1 MYKNRFAKLL
11 VVSPVFLT
19 LFAAPAQTE
28 TQNKPLAPAPIS
40 QLSTQTARTQPAA
53 RPEDDL
59 AGLTFTDDQ
68 KAKIEHIRQLTRSHM
83 DIVAKDP
90 KSNSDQKQAM
100 LEGMVRI
107 EQTQIFQ
114 VLTPVQQSEVRKK
127 AAARRAAAEEGK
139 KKQPGQPMPR

>member
-1 MYKNRFAKLL
+1 
-11 VVSPVFLT
+11 
-19 LFAAPAQTE
+19 
-28 TQNKPLAPAPIS
+28 
-40 QLSTQTARTQPAA
+40 
-53 RPEDDL
+53 
-59 AGLTFTDDQ
+59 
-68 KAKIEHIRQLTRSHM
+68 M

>member
-1 MYKNRFAKLL
+1 
-11 VVSPVFLT
+11 
-19 LFAAPAQTE
+19 
-28 TQNKPLAPAPIS
+28 
-40 QLSTQTARTQPAA
+40 
-53 RPEDDL
+53 
-59 AGLTFTDDQ
+59 
-68 KAKIEHIRQLTRSHM
+68 M

-139 KKQPGQPMPR
+139 KRMGQPMPR